1 MALARSTHTAMLLR
15 GACSRF
21 LGPAGTSP
29 PTVGARRQLA
39 LATAALSAGALW
51 SAGSGGGTARAGC
64 VAERTSRHS
73 SATRES
79 EQQGEAAERLD
90 RLAAQLGV
98 KKCGAA
104 GCELG
109 RDLTYAA
116 PLATDCVPD
125 PEDFKSALRSPPPT
139 PNPHPPLLGG
149 LDDTPMRVD
158 CWGGSRPR
166 LVTFDLDDTLWD
178 TWVVLKQAH
187 VVKQAYITAHY
198 PRIAAKWDLEASRA
212 HNVATRNARPDLAHS
227 FTAAHQEAIRL
238 QVLRAL
244 PPHAPPAAA
253 RRCLKRTVCHRRQ
266 RWATTRRQRSP
277 TSTGLLQP
285 PATTSPCAPLPP
297 SPAPPPLRPF
307 RSSRYARAGTTA
319 RWRCC
324 LHCRVWVCPSGR

>member
-125 PEDFKSALRSPPPT
+125 PEDFKSALPSPPP
-139 PNPHPPLLGG
+139 PNPQPPTPPARWAGWHADASGLLGRQPAATGDLRPGRHAVGHLGRAQAGARGEAGVHHGALSTDRGQVGLGGQPGAQRRHTERPAGPGALIHCRPPGGHPPAG
-149 LDDTPMRVD
+149 
-158 CWGGSRPR
+158 
-166 LVTFDLDDTLWD
+166 
-178 TWVVLKQAH
+178 A
-187 VVKQAYITAHY
+187 
-198 PRIAAKWDLEASRA
+198 
-212 HNVATRNARPDLAHS
+212 ARP
-227 FTAAHQEAIRL
+227 TAPR
-238 QVLRAL
+238 
-244 PPHAPPAAA
+244 AA
-253 RRCLKRTVCHRRQ
+253 RRCKKV
-266 RWATTRRQRSP
+266 P
-277 TSTGLLQP
+277 
-285 PATTSPCAPLPP
+285 
-297 SPAPPPLRPF
+297 
-307 RSSRYARAGTTA
+307 
-319 RWRCC
+319 
-324 LHCRVWVCPSGR
+324 